1 MSVSRKDRS
10 SAAGPVQSAPRCN
23 CSALRQAARRV
34 TQFYDHALA
43 PTGLRVTQ
51 LPILRILSEQGPLP
65 MGALADAMVMDRA
78 TLGHNLRPLE
88 GQGLVDLRPGADKR
102 VKLVALT
109 DAGARK
115 LAEAIE
121 PWRAAQS
128 RFEDAFG
135 RDAALALR
143 AALARVASLEL
154 GGR

>member
-1 MSVSRKDRS
+1 MNLCGMAALALAGMLLQQPGGAGGSVSGVVRDS
-10 SAAGPVQSAPRCN
+10 DGGV
-23 CSALRQAARRV
+23 L
-34 TQFYDHALA
+34 
-43 PTGLRVTQ
+43 
-51 LPILRILSEQGPLP
+51 
-65 MGALADAMVMDRA
+65 
-78 TLGHNLRPLE
+78 
-88 GQGLVDLRPGADKR
+88 PGA
-102 VKLVALT
+102 VVALT